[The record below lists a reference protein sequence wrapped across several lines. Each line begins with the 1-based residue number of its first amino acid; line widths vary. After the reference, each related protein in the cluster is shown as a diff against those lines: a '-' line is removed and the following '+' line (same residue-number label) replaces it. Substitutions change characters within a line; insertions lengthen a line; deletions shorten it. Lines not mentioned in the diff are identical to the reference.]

1 MGLVPPEGLAFHIRE
16 SIEKGHA
23 ERIGHGASVMNE
35 RDATALL
42 QEMAKRKVL
51 VEICLTSNDLIL
63 GVRGREHPLPVYL
76 RHAVPVALAT
86 DDQGVS
92 RSDMTHE
99 YLRAVETYSLTYTDL
114 KRLARHSLEYSFLN
128 ATDRA
133 RLQTKL
139 EHDFTEFE
147 KKY

>member
-1 MGLVPPEGLAFHIRE
+1 
-16 SIEKGHA
+16 
-23 ERIGHGASVMNE
+23 MNE
-35 RDATALL
+35 RDAPALL

-76 RHAVPVALAT
+76 RHGVPVALAT

-99 YLRAVETYSLTYTDL
+99 YLRAVETYSLTYADL
-114 KRLARHSLEYSFLN
+114 KRFGAPEPGV
-128 ATDRA
+128 
-133 RLQTKL
+133 
-139 EHDFTEFE
+139 
-147 KKY
+147 